1 LSAEYEDL
9 QPIVELARAM
19 HSALAEPVQGHG
31 REKMIKRLTLVLFGA
46 VVAASLLLPV
56 VTEAGNLNP
65 NDTLVRDAD

>member
-1 LSAEYEDL
+1 
-9 QPIVELARAM
+9 
-19 HSALAEPVQGHG
+19 
-31 REKMIKRLTLVLFGA
+31 MIKRIMLVLFGA